1 MCLYVVLFGRL
12 GRHGAG
18 FVGMLYEVPAA
29 VEHEFVSI
37 WLYLVAFG
45 ISSTSNVLRSISI
58 FERKHW
64 PHRPARI
71 SDFWVRR
78 IFKSARAEAS
88 YFFNSVVVE
97 ASFSLKF
104 VVAASA
110 SNCLSSELAKSPR
123 SQTLSRMSSP
133 TTTLSAPAPPS

>member
-1 MCLYVVLFGRL
+1 MIEGVCLLVVLIGRL

-18 FVGMLYEVPAA
+18 FVEMPCEVPAA
-29 VEHEFVSI
+29 VGHEFVTI
-37 WLYLVAFG
+37 WYLVAFG

-78 IFKSARAEAS
+78 IFKSARAEAR

-104 VVAASA
+104 MVAASA
-110 SNCLSSELAKSPR
+110 SN
-123 SQTLSRMSSP
+123 
-133 TTTLSAPAPPS
+133 